1 MSDLEVFCNVC
12 LSKIEIN
19 KKFKKT
25 DIATLLKLLDPTIPD
40 KTIASYKKNN
50 AGWNEGN
57 LLYHFNKII
66 FPLFISA
73 LKIQSDKVKIDTD
86 DLVITEKFDFRYL
99 DYLLSGTSKQIK
111 DLQEENKNLLDSKGY
126 VPEDEYYAM
135 KRDLELELK
144 RAKEPVESLERKL
157 IEQRKFFED
166 KLNYVENNCNKKCE
180 NFEKRYMDLLE
191 KNST

>member
-66 FPLFISA
+66 FPLFLSA
-73 LKIQSDKVKIDTD
+73 LKIQSDKVELDPD
-86 DLVITEKFDFRYL
+86 GGVITEKFDFRYL
-99 DYLLSGTSKQIK
+99 DFLLSGTSKQIK
-111 DLQEENKNLLDSKGY
+111 ELQEEVEDLQTGKGY
-126 VPEDEYYAM
+126 ISFDDHCRETSMLREKIKLATQPTET
-135 KRDLELELK
+135 
-144 RAKEPVESLERKL
+144 LERKL
-157 IEQRKFFED
+157 LEQRKFFED
-166 KLNYVENNCNKKCE
+166 KISYAEKE
-180 NFEKRYMDLLE
+180 AEKRINYYQKLYEDILE
-191 KNST
+191 KDNN

>member
-25 DIATLLKLLDPTIPD
+25 DIATLLKLLDPTISD
-40 KTIASYKKNN
+40 KTIASYKNN
-50 AGWNEGN
+50 NDGCIEGN

-66 FPLFISA
+66 FPLFLSA

-99 DYLLSGTSKQIK
+99 DYLLSGTSKMIK
-111 DLQEENKNLLDSKGY
+111 DLQEENKNLQDENGY

-135 KRDLELELK
+135 KKDLELQLK

-157 IEQRKFFED
+157 AEQRKFFED
-166 KLNYVENNCNKKCE
+166 KISYAEKE
-180 NFEKRYMDLLE
+180 AEKRINYYQKLYEDILE
-191 KNST
+191 KDSS